1 MRRNANY
8 GNFAGKRR
16 QMQDD
21 PTYLTT
27 DEAAG
32 YLRLK
37 ERKLYELVANG
48 AVPCTKVS
56 GKWLF
61 PRAALDRWLEAGL
74 ARPEGMQPVNPPP
87 IIGGSQDSLLEVA
100 VRDSGCGLAL
110 LAEGSQAGLDRL
122 LRGEVSIAAIH
133 LHATPDDDE
142 ANLAAIRAEPSLFD
156 AVVIGFARREQGLL
170 VAPGNPLRLMGVAA
184 AIEKRARFV
193 RRQQG
198 AGAQLLLMSLIA
210 REAVPIGRMVVAD
223 GICATGQDLALAIR
237 TGRAD
242 CGIAPRAIA
251 TAFGLDFL
259 PLVWEHVDLVMRRRT
274 YFEPA
279 TQSLLTWMRGPSMA
293 ARARELGGYDLAK
306 SGEVRLNR

>member
-1 MRRNANY
+1 MRQNANS
-8 GNFAGKRR
+8 GKLADWR
-16 QMQDD
+16 MIVQDLI
-21 PTYLTT
+21 YLTT
-27 DEAAG
+27 EEAAG

-48 AVPCTKVS
+48 AVPCTKIS

-74 ARPEGMQPVNPPP
+74 ARPEGMQAVRPPP

-100 VRDSGCGLAL
+100 VRDSSCGLAL

-122 LRGEVSIAAIH
+122 VRGEVAIAAIH

-142 ANLAAIRAEPSLFD
+142 ANPAAIRAEPGLFD

-170 VAPGNPLRLMGVAA
+170 VLPGNPLGIIGLASAVA
-184 AIEKRARFV
+184 KRARFA
-193 RRQQG
+193 RRQKG
-198 AGAQLLLMSLIA
+198 AGAQLLLNSLIE
-210 REAVPIGRMVVAD
+210 REAVPEQAMVLAD

-242 CGIAPRAIA
+242 CGIASRAIA
-251 TAFGLDFL
+251 SAFGLDFL
-259 PLVWEHVDLVMRRRT
+259 PLVWEHVDLAMRRRT

-279 TQSLLTWMRGPSMA
+279 TQMLLAWMRGDAMR
-293 ARARELGGYDLAK
+293 ARALELGGYDLSR
-306 SGEVRLNR
+306 SGAVRLNR

>member
-1 MRRNANY
+1 MRQKANFGTNA
-8 GNFAGKRR
+8 GIRSKV
-16 QMQDD
+16 QSQV
-21 PTYLTT
+21 YLTT
-27 DEAAG
+27 EEAAA

-37 ERKLYELVANG
+37 ERKLYELVAHG

-74 ARPEGMQPVNPPP
+74 ARPEGMQWVNPPP

-100 VRDSGCGLAL
+100 VRDSGSGYAL

-122 LRGEVSIAAIH
+122 LRNEVAIAAIH

-142 ANLAAIRAEPSLFD
+142 ANLVAIRSYAVLHD
-156 AVVIGFARREQGLL
+156 AVVIAFARREQGLL
-170 VAPGNPLRLMGVAA
+170 VAPGNPLGLGGIAS
-184 AIEKRARFV
+184 AIARRARFA

-198 AGAQLLLMSLIA
+198 AGAQLLLQSLLE
-210 REAVPIGRMVVAD
+210 RESIPAGAMIVAD
-223 GICATGQDLALAIR
+223 GVSSTGQDLALAIR

-242 CGIAPRAIA
+242 CGIASRAIA

-259 PLVWEHVDLVMRRRT
+259 PLVWEHVDLVLRRRS
-274 YFEPA
+274 YFEPQA
-279 TQSLLTWMRGPSMA
+279 QTLLAWMRGPDMA
-293 ARARELGGYDLAK
+293 ARAQELGGYDL
-306 SGEVRLNR
+306 SGSGAVRLNR

>member
-1 MRRNANY
+1 
-8 GNFAGKRR
+8 
-16 QMQDD
+16 MQDRI
-21 PTYLTT
+21 YLTT
-27 DEAAG
+27 EEAAA

-37 ERKLYELVANG
+37 ERKLYELVAHS

-74 ARPEGMQPVNPPP
+74 ARPEGMQPTNPPP

-122 LRGEVSIAAIH
+122 TRGEVAIAAIH
-133 LHATPDDDE
+133 LHATPDDDA
-142 ANLAAIRAEPSLFD
+142 ANPAAIRAEPGLFD

-170 VAPGNPLRLMGVAA
+170 TAPGNPLALAGIASAVER
-184 AIEKRARFV
+184 RARFA

-198 AGAQLLLMSLIA
+198 AGAQLLLTSLMA
-210 REAVPIGRMVVAD
+210 RDGVSDGRMVMAEGV
-223 GICATGQDLALAIR
+223 CATGQDLALAIR

-242 CGIAPRAIA
+242 CGIASRAIA
-251 TAFGLDFL
+251 AAFGLDFL

-279 TQSLLTWMRGPSMA
+279 TQTLLAWMRRPDMA
-293 ARARELGGYDLAK
+293 ARARELGGYDLAQ

>member
-1 MRRNANY
+1 MPV
-8 GNFAGKRR
+8 
-16 QMQDD
+16 QDQI
-21 PTYLTT
+21 YLTT
-27 DEAAG
+27 EEAAG

-37 ERKLYELVANG
+37 ERKLYDLVASG
-48 AVPCTKVS
+48 GVPCTKVS

-74 ARPEGMQPVNPPP
+74 SRPEGMQPVSPPP

-122 LRGEVSIAAIH
+122 VRGEVAIAAIH
-133 LHATPDDDE
+133 LHATPDDDG
-142 ANLAAIRAEPSLFD
+142 ANPAAVMAESGLHD

-170 VAPGNPLRLMGVAA
+170 VAPGNPLRLTGIAA
-184 AIEKRARFV
+184 AVEKQARFA
-193 RRQQG
+193 RRQKG
-198 AGAQLLLMSLIA
+198 AGAQLLLESLMA
-210 REAVPIGRMVVAD
+210 RESVPFQAMVLAE

-242 CGIAPRAIA
+242 CGIASRAIA
-251 TAFGLDFL
+251 SAFGLDFL

-279 TQSLLTWMRGPSMA
+279 TQMLLGWMRGTAMA
-293 ARARELGGYDLAK
+293 ARARELGGYDLLR
-306 SGEVRLNR
+306 SGAVRLNR

>member
-1 MRRNANY
+1 
-8 GNFAGKRR
+8 
-16 QMQDD
+16 MQGQI
-21 PTYLTT
+21 YLTT
-27 DEAAG
+27 EEAAA

-37 ERKLYELVANG
+37 DRKLYDLVAKD

-61 PRAALDRWLEAGL
+61 PRVALDRWLEAGL
-74 ARPEGMQPVNPPP
+74 AWPEGLRPASPPP

-122 LRGEVSIAAIH
+122 LRGEVAIAAIH
-133 LHATPDDDE
+133 LHATPDDE
-142 ANLAAIRAEPSLFD
+142 GANPAAVMAESGLHD

-170 VAPGNPLRLMGVAA
+170 VAPGNPLGLSGLASAVA
-184 AIEKRARFV
+184 KQARFA
-193 RRQQG
+193 RRQAG
-198 AGAQLLLMSLIA
+198 AGAQLLLNSLVEH
-210 REAVPIGRMVVAD
+210 EALPATAMVLTE

-242 CGIAPRAIA
+242 CGIASRAIA
-251 TAFGLDFL
+251 SAFGLEFL
-259 PLVWEHVDLVMRRRT
+259 PLVWEYVDLVMRRRT

-279 TQSLLTWMRGPSMA
+279 AQSLLGWMRDTAMS
-293 ARARELGGYDLAK
+293 ARACELGGYDLAG
-306 SGEVRLNR
+306 SGAVRLNR

>member
-1 MRRNANY
+1 
-8 GNFAGKRR
+8 
-16 QMQDD
+16 MQDQ
-21 PTYLTT
+21 TYLTT
-27 DEAAG
+27 EEAAA

-37 ERKLYELVANG
+37 ERKLYDLVAKD

-61 PRAALDRWLEAGL
+61 PRVALDRWLEAGL
-74 ARPEGMQPVNPPP
+74 AWPEGLKPASPPP

-122 LRGEVSIAAIH
+122 LRGEVAIAAIH
-133 LHATPDDDE
+133 LHATPDDDA
-142 ANLAAIRAEPSLFD
+142 ANLAAVSAQASLHD

-170 VAPGNPLRLMGVAA
+170 VAPGNPLGLAGIASAVER
-184 AIEKRARFV
+184 RARFA

-198 AGAQLLLMSLIA
+198 AGAQLLLASLLA
-210 REAVPIGRMVVAD
+210 REAVPLSQMIVTD
-223 GICATGQDLALAIR
+223 GVCATGQDLALAVR

-242 CGIAPRAIA
+242 CGIASRAIA
-251 TAFGLDFL
+251 TAFGLAFL
-259 PLVWEHVDLVMRRRT
+259 PLVWEHVDLAMRRRT

-279 TQSLLTWMRGPSMA
+279 TQALLAWMRGPQMA
-293 ARARELGGYDLAK
+293 ARARELGGYDLAA
-306 SGEVRLNR
+306 SGAVRLNR

>member
-1 MRRNANY
+1 
-8 GNFAGKRR
+8 
-16 QMQDD
+16 MQDNL
-21 PTYLTT
+21 YLTT
-27 DEAAG
+27 EEAAD

-37 ERKLYELVANG
+37 ERKLYDLVATG

-74 ARPEGMQPVNPPP
+74 ARPEGLLPHEPPP
-87 IIGGSQDSLLEVA
+87 IIGGSQDSLLEIA
-100 VRDSGCGLAL
+100 VRESGCGLAL

-122 LRGEVSIAAIH
+122 LRGEVAIAAIH
-133 LHATPDDDE
+133 LHATPDDDA
-142 ANLAAIRAEPSLFD
+142 ANLAAIRAQASLHD

-170 VAPGNPLRLMGVAA
+170 VAAGNPLGLAGIASAV
-184 AIEKRARFV
+184 ELRARFAL
-193 RRQQG
+193 RQRG
-198 AGAQLLLMSLIA
+198 AGAQLLLDSLLA
-210 REAVPIGRMVVAD
+210 REGVAAGRIVAAD

-242 CGIAPRAIA
+242 CGIASRAIA

-259 PLVWEHVDLVMRRRT
+259 PLVWEHVDLAMRRRT

-279 TQSLLTWMRGPSMA
+279 TQGLLGWMRGRDMA

-306 SGEVRLNR
+306 SGAVRLNR

>member
-1 MRRNANY
+1 
-8 GNFAGKRR
+8 
-16 QMQDD
+16 MQDQ
-21 PTYLTT
+21 TYLTT
-27 DEAAG
+27 EEAAA

-37 ERKLYELVANG
+37 ERKLYDLVARE

-61 PRAALDRWLEAGL
+61 PRVALDRWLEAGL
-74 ARPEGMQPVNPPP
+74 AWPEGLRPASPPP

-122 LRGEVSIAAIH
+122 LRGEVAIAAIH
-133 LHATPDDDE
+133 LHATPDDDA
-142 ANLAAIRAEPSLFD
+142 ANLAAVGAQASLHD

-170 VAPGNPLRLMGVAA
+170 VAPGNPLGLAGIASAVTR
-184 AIEKRARFV
+184 KARFA
-193 RRQQG
+193 RRQHG
-198 AGAQLLLMSLIA
+198 AGAQLLLLSLLE
-210 REAVPIGRMVVAD
+210 RETVPLTDMIVAE
-223 GICATGQDLALAIR
+223 GVCATGQDLALAVR

-242 CGIAPRAIA
+242 CGIASRAIA

-259 PLVWEHVDLVMRRRT
+259 PLVWEHVDMAMRRRA

-279 TQSLLTWMRGPSMA
+279 TQALLAWMRGPAMA
-293 ARARELGGYDLAK
+293 ARAKELGGYDLAA
-306 SGEVRLNR
+306 SGAVRLNR

>member
-1 MRRNANY
+1 MSV
-8 GNFAGKRR
+8 
-16 QMQDD
+16 QDHV
-21 PTYLTT
+21 YLTT
-27 DEAAG
+27 EEAAG

-37 ERKLYELVANG
+37 ERKLYELVASG
-48 AVPCTKVS
+48 GVPCTKIS

-74 ARPEGMQPVNPPP
+74 SRPEGMQPVSPPP

-122 LRGEVSIAAIH
+122 VRGEVAIAAIH
-133 LHATPDDDE
+133 LHATPDDDG
-142 ANLAAIRAEPSLFD
+142 ANRAAVLAESALHD

-170 VAPGNPLRLMGVAA
+170 VAPGNPLGIAGIASAV
-184 AIEKRARFV
+184 EKRARFA
-193 RRQQG
+193 RRQKG
-198 AGAQLLLMSLIA
+198 AGAQLLLESLIA
-210 REAVPIGRMVVAD
+210 REAVPLQAMVLAE

-242 CGIAPRAIA
+242 CGIASRAIA
-251 TAFGLDFL
+251 GAFGLDVL
-259 PLVWEHVDLVMRRRT
+259 PLGWEHVDLVMRRRS

-279 TQSLLTWMRGPSMA
+279 AQALLSWMRSPAMA
-293 ARARELGGYDLAK
+293 ARARDLGGYDLSL
-306 SGEVRLNR
+306 SGAVRLNR

>member
-1 MRRNANY
+1 
-8 GNFAGKRR
+8 
-16 QMQDD
+16 MQDRI
-21 PTYLTT
+21 YLTT
-27 DEAAG
+27 EEAAA

-37 ERKLYELVANG
+37 ERKLYDLVAKD

-61 PRAALDRWLEAGL
+61 PRAALDRWLEGGL
-74 ARPEGMQPVNPPP
+74 IRPDGLQPSSPPP

-122 LRGEVSIAAIH
+122 LRGEVAIAAIH
-133 LHATPDDDE
+133 LHATPDDDA
-142 ANLAAIRAEPSLFD
+142 ANLVAVGAQASLHD

-170 VAPGNPLRLMGVAA
+170 VAPGNPLGLAGIASAVER
-184 AIEKRARFV
+184 RARFA

-198 AGAQLLLMSLIA
+198 AGAQLLLASLLE
-210 REAVPIGRMVVAD
+210 REAVPPAQMIVAE
-223 GICATGQDLALAIR
+223 GVCATGQDLALAVR

-242 CGIAPRAIA
+242 CGIASRAIA

-259 PLVWEHVDLVMRRRT
+259 PLVWEHVDLAMRRRS

-279 TQSLLTWMRGPSMA
+279 TQTLLAWMRGPQMA
-293 ARARELGGYDLAK
+293 ARARELGGYDLAA
-306 SGEVRLNR
+306 SGAVRLNR

>member
-1 MRRNANY
+1 
-8 GNFAGKRR
+8 
-16 QMQDD
+16 MQDRI
-21 PTYLTT
+21 YLTT
-27 DEAAG
+27 EEAAA

-61 PRAALDRWLEAGL
+61 PRTALDRWLEAGL
-74 ARPEGMQPVNPPP
+74 ARPEGMQPSNPPP

-110 LAEGSQAGLDRL
+110 LAEGSRAGLDRL
-122 LRGEVSIAAIH
+122 TRGEVAIAAIH
-133 LHATPDDDE
+133 LHATPDDDA
-142 ANLAAIRAEPSLFD
+142 ANLAAIRAEPGLFD

-170 VAPGNPLRLMGVAA
+170 TAPGNPLALTGIASAVER
-184 AIEKRARFV
+184 RARFA

-198 AGAQLLLMSLIA
+198 AGAQLLLTSLMA
-210 REAVPIGRMVVAD
+210 RDGVPDGRMVMAE

-242 CGIAPRAIA
+242 CGVASRAIA
-251 TAFGLDFL
+251 AAFGLDFL

-279 TQSLLTWMRGPSMA
+279 TQTLLAWMRRPDMP
-293 ARARELGGYDLAK
+293 ARARELGGYDLAQ

>member
-1 MRRNANY
+1 MS
-8 GNFAGKRR
+8 
-16 QMQDD
+16 MQDQV
-21 PTYLTT
+21 YLTT
-27 DEAAG
+27 EEAAG

-37 ERKLYELVANG
+37 ERKLYELVASG

-74 ARPEGMQPVNPPP
+74 SRPGGMQPVVAPP

-122 LRGEVSIAAIH
+122 VRGEVAIAAIH
-133 LHATPDDDE
+133 LHATPDDDT
-142 ANLAAIRAEPSLFD
+142 ANPAAILAQPGLFD

-170 VAPGNPLRLMGVAA
+170 VAPGNPLGLAGVAA
-184 AIEKRARFV
+184 AVAKQARFA
-193 RRQQG
+193 RRQAG
-198 AGAQLLLMSLIA
+198 AGAQLLLNSLIE
-210 REAVPIGRMVVAD
+210 REAVPMTAMVFAE

-242 CGIAPRAIA
+242 CGIASRAVA
-251 TAFGLDFL
+251 SAFGLDVL

-279 TQSLLTWMRGPSMA
+279 TQRLLGWMRSEAML
-293 ARARELGGYDLAK
+293 ARARELGGYDLSQ
-306 SGEVRLNR
+306 SGAVRLNR